1 MEIEDGSPDGGAA
14 RPPRSRCY
22 SILLFLLDLALV
34 TFLVPRGTRMSVRLV
49 ALLALRGL
57 LTTLATATNV
67 GIYQALL
74 YNAGRTTEPTQL
86 ASGINALFGITPDTC
101 TRSKR
106 DTWTDLLNNLDRK
119 PEFPSLQPPKKKS
132 KEKTKLSHY
141 LKMHLDSNTSR
152 PTSSSTTPM
161 PDLTT
166 ILSTTSPFTSTPMP
180 STIYSPVT
188 SVPEDLNA
196 LMIESSSPVET
207 VLSTETCLNSLHVL
221 ATLVLFALTATMN
234 VILLGCLLRKVLQ
247 LRAKEEQLRGSFDA
261 LQRLYSAGRLL
272 ENVNLE

>member
-1 MEIEDGSPDGGAA
+1 MEIEDGGAA

-57 LTTLATATNV
+57 LTMLATATNV

-141 LKMHLDSNTSR
+141 LKKHLDSNTSR

-161 PDLTT
+161 PALIT

-196 LMIESSSPVET
+196 LMIESNSPVET